1 MSKQCPVCST
11 AYAENNTFCANDGTP
26 LIDAPTESDPFIG
39 KVLEGKYLIVTRIGA
54 GGMGNVYRGRHTK
67 METNVAIKILHAS
80 LVSDAKAV
88 ERFRREARA
97 ALAVNH
103 PNAIQVMD
111 FGVTEDQTVF
121 IVMELLD
128 GVSLQKVIETEKT
141 LSVSKAVKIF
151 KQICAA
157 VSAAHNKDVIHRDLK
172 PDNVIILNYGKSD
185 EQVKVLDFSIA
196 KVTSPD
202 KNANTPALTEV
213 GLVVGTP
220 QYMSPEQAQG
230 LDLDKRADIYSLGVT
245 LYQVLTGSLPFTA
258 ASSMALALKHIHA
271 LPRPL
276 REVNAKIPL
285 EIETVVMKAM
295 AKRPTDRQQTA
306 DELSDE
312 LDKALIASGKS
323 ATTSSGGGL
332 AAVTSAG
339 GQTPTTGSTPLQPI
353 STPRPLPTPRQTG
366 KLPKTNSQIEA
377 VEEKK
382 SSKVLIAVILLVIFL
397 GGGAAGVYFFV
408 IKPNSTQTSGSND
421 LPPEFDRLGMV
432 WIKGNTFKMGKDSTV
447 KEELIQTPIHPIAVS
462 DFWLSAYE
470 ISNKEYKKFVDE
482 AKYQAPEGWQ
492 NNEFA
497 PGTDNHPVVNIS
509 WIDATAYCQWL
520 SGKTGRKF
528 RLPTEEEWE
537 YAARGTDERIYP
549 WGKIWASNRTVSGES
564 AIKGEAAPVNASGLS
579 QDQSPFR
586 IFAMAGNVSE
596 WTNSDYS
603 VYPSSKATLEDK
615 FKGNKIVRGGH
626 FKSPT
631 ESLTTT
637 FRSWN
642 AVDYKDVKIGFRV
655 AADSTSED
663 SKKNDKNSNVENAP

>member
-11 AYAENNTFCANDGTP
+11 TYAENNTFCANDGTP
-26 LIDAPTESDPFIG
+26 LIDAPTESDPFVG

-80 LVSDAKAV
+80 LVSDSKAV

-128 GVSLQKVIETEKT
+128 GVSLQKVIETEKI
-141 LSVSKAVKIF
+141 LSVSKTVKIF

-172 PDNVIILNYGKSD
+172 PDNVIILNYDKPD

-196 KVTSPD
+196 KVSSPD
-202 KNANTPALTEV
+202 KNAAALTEV

-245 LYQVLTGSLPFTA
+245 LYQVLTGNLPFTA

-285 EIETVVMKAM
+285 EMETVVMKAM

-306 DELSDE
+306 DELADE

-323 ATTSSGGGL
+323 ATTSSGSGL
-332 AAVTSAG
+332 AAVTSG
-339 GQTPTTGSTPLQPI
+339 GGPPTTGNTPLQPI
-353 STPRPLPTPRQTG
+353 NTPRPLPTPRQTS
-366 KLPKTNSQIEA
+366 KLPKMSSQAETM
-377 VEEKK
+377 EEKK
-382 SSKVLIAVILLVIFL
+382 SSKALIAVILLVLFI
-397 GGGAAGVYFFV
+397 GIGAGAVYIFV
-408 IKPNSTQTSGSND
+408 IKPGQTTNTNSSD
-421 LPPEFDRLGMV
+421 LPAEFDRLGMV
-432 WIKGNTFKMGKDSTV
+432 WIKGNTFKMGKESTA
-447 KEELIQTPIHPIAVS
+447 KEELVQTPVHPISVS

-537 YAARGTDERIYP
+537 YAARGTDERVYP

-586 IFAMAGNVSE
+586 IFAMAGNVAE

-603 VYPSSKATLEDK
+603 IYPGSKATAEDK

-631 ESLTTT
+631 ESVTTT

-642 AVDYKDVKIGFRV
+642 AVDYKDVKVGFRV

-663 SKKNDKNSNVENAP
+663 SKKNDKGANVENAP